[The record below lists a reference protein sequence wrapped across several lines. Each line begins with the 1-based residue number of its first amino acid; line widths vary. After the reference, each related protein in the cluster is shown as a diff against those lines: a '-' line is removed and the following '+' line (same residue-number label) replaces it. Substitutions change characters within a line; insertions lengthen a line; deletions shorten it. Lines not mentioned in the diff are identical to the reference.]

1 MRGNKSPIQGDGFR
15 MSCLIV
21 YTTTG
26 NNTITTLT
34 FAVTGSQQVSTV
46 TVSSGD
52 MAAMSAAP
60 PSVVLK
66 QPDKKKVHVWW
77 DE

>member
-1 MRGNKSPIQGDGFR
+1 
-15 MSCLIV
+15 MSGSIV
-21 YTTTG
+21 YTTY
-26 NNTITTLT
+26 NNTMTTLT
-34 FAVTGSQQVSTV
+34 YVVTGSQQVSTV

-52 MAAMSAAP
+52 MAAISAAP

-66 QPDKKKVHVWW
+66 QPDKKKVHAWW